1 MFGEVHKIFID
12 EVQEMKDWEFLL
24 LSLLIRSYK
33 VYATGSSSKILKKEF
48 SSALRGKNITYLL
61 LPFSFREFL
70 KAKKFKEDIKSFEGR
85 GNCKSC

>member
-48 SSALRGKNITYLL
+48 SSELRGKI
-61 LPFSFREFL
+61 
-70 KAKKFKEDIKSFEGR
+70 
-85 GNCKSC
+85 